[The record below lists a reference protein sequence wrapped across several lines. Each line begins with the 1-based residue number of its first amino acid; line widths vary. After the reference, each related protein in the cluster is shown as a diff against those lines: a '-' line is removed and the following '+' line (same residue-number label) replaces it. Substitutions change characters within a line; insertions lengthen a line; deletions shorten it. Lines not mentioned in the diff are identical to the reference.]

1 MKCRRFTGLVLAV
14 ALTAATDGWA
24 GSWATQATLAN
35 NAYQGSVSL
44 DASGN
49 MVSAWSKR
57 GDRFAGHGN
66 LGQQRGD
73 WSTRGQRRWT
83 SRAALGRRQPI
94 PIYTEVRRGM

>member
-44 DASGN
+44 DASAGW
-49 MVSAWSKR
+49 VAAC
-57 GDRFAGHGN
+57 GDA
-66 LGQQRGD
+66 D
-73 WSTRGQRRWT
+73 AAARRINAT
-83 SRAALGRRQPI
+83 GKVARLSMG
-94 PIYTEVRRGM
+94 